1 MLRGRLGALPEAV
14 AGIPGSAAAPIL
26 HIPDVTPTLG
36 MCGVLRPV
44 SNFSPVGPAPAA
56 GPVRK

>member
-1 MLRGRLGALPEAV
+1 MLRGRLGTLPEAV
-14 AGIPGSAAAPIL
+14 AGGAAPFL